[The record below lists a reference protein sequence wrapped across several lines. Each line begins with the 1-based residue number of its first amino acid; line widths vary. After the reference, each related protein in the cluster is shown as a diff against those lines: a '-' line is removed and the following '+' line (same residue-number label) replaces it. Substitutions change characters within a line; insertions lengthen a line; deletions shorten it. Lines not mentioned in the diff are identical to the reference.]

1 MKDRITF
8 KKFVL
13 QEGDLLDAVKIGVK
27 AGLKA
32 FTKKRE
38 QQTKQE
44 SKDLTNKILDAEGKE
59 LEGLIKQIVDN
70 KFSIKNIQPQKTTDW
85 LLECTSTET
94 RLR

>member
-1 MKDRITF
+1 MGEF

-13 QEGDLLDAVKIGVK
+13 QEGDLLDAVKVGVK

-38 QQTKQE
+38 QQQTKQE
-44 SKDLTNKILDAEGKE
+44 SKTLANKILDAEGKE

-70 KFSIKNIQPQKTTDW
+70 KFSIKNVQPQKSTDW
-85 LLECTSTET
+85 LLECTSTKT
-94 RLR
+94 RSS